1 MIMLTYDNIYSW
13 DGWGGK
19 LRLGNGKCRLRI
31 FDLRKDQTA
40 KGVSFLKPIIVVIT
54 DVPESK
60 MTIRSCTSH
69 IATCVANE
77 FNIDPSRM
85 LWIEYYP
92 QTIYGQQGERVI
104 PERLEAV
111 EFEWLEDKAIKPKW
125 RPLKSPLLDAVKQLI
140 SQKNPISDQESTMD
154 L

>member
-1 MIMLTYDNIYSW
+1 MIMLTYDNVYSW

-31 FDLRKDQTA
+31 FDLRKDLTA

-69 IATCVANE
+69 IATCVTND
-77 FNIDPSRM
+77 FNIDPTRM

-92 QTIYGQQGERVI
+92 QTTYGQQGERVI

-111 EFEWLEDKAIKPKW
+111 EFEWQEDKAIRPKW
-125 RPLKSPLLDAVKQLI
+125 RPLKPPLLEAVKQLI
-140 SQKNPISDQESTMD
+140 DQKDSDSDPESTTG

>member
-1 MIMLTYDNIYSW
+1 MLTYDNVYSW
-13 DGWGGK
+13 AGWGGK

-31 FDLRKDQTA
+31 FDLRKDETA

-54 DVPESK
+54 DVPDGK

-69 IATCVANE
+69 IATCVAND

-92 QTIYGQQGERVI
+92 QTTYGQEGERVI
-104 PERLEAV
+104 SERLEAV
-111 EFEWLEDKAIKPKW
+111 EFEWRNDKAIRPKW
-125 RPLKSPLLDAVKQLI
+125 RPLQPQLLEAVKELI
-140 SQKNPISDQESTMD
+140 SQKD
-154 L
+154 

>member
-1 MIMLTYDNIYSW
+1 MLTYDNVYSW

-19 LRLGNGKCRLRI
+19 LRLGSGKCRLRI
-31 FDLRKDQTA
+31 FDLRKDRTA

-60 MTIRSCTSH
+60 MTIRSCSSH
-69 IATCVANE
+69 IATCVTND
-77 FNIDPSRM
+77 FNIDPARM

-92 QTIYGQQGERVI
+92 QTIYGPQGERVI
-104 PERLEAV
+104 PERLDSV
-111 EFEWLEDKAIKPKW
+111 DFEWQEDKAIKPTW
-125 RPLKSPLLDAVKQLI
+125 RPLKPPLLEAVKQLI
-140 SQKNPISDQESTMD
+140 RLNDLNSDPTSTD

>member
-19 LRLGNGKCRLRI
+19 LRLGNGKCWLRI

-40 KGVSFLKPIIVVIT
+40 KGVSFLKPVIVVIT

-111 EFEWLEDKAIKPKW
+111 EFEWQEDKAIKPKW
-125 RPLKSPLLDAVKQLI
+125 RPLKPPLLGAVKHLI
-140 SQKNPISDQESTMD
+140 SQKDPSAAREFTTD

>member
-1 MIMLTYDNIYSW
+1 MLTYDNVYSW

-40 KGVSFLKPIIVVIT
+40 RGVSFLKPIIVVIT

-60 MTIRSCTSH
+60 MTIRSCTGH
-69 IATCVANE
+69 IATCVAHD

-92 QTIYGQQGERVI
+92 QTTYGQQGERVI
-104 PERLEAV
+104 PERLETV

-125 RPLKSPLLDAVKQLI
+125 RPLKPPLLEAVKELI
-140 SQKNPISDQESTMD
+140 IQKDPNSGTEPTTG